1 MSPASSSP
9 STSVTAVSP
18 AESPRFASSTWA
30 KYADDDEEKLPPPAV
45 SSYRH
50 SRSASIPTLP
60 SLGFGLTRRRRLMT
74 VLAVV
79 GILCTGF
86 VWVNGMPSGL
96 DWVSSGSSKLH
107 ALSRAE
113 LMQAIPVLPSPDG
126 GADHLP
132 PDADT
137 STTNRPE
144 SWLDLPPS
152 SPFQKWGA
160 DLSSERI
167 LTGLSPWPS
176 NPPIPENQPPLS
188 SLGRLADEVYKVGPL
203 TLPDYA
209 HQLLE
214 FVDVAFPLHL
224 ATTLRNDVEAYLRNS
239 LDEVALE
246 GRRPERWD
254 GVKRIWQTDKDES
267 MSDDRNVK
275 SWREGGAVNDGWEW
289 ELVSDAYVNCSLDS
303 GW

>member
-1 MSPASSSP
+1 
-9 STSVTAVSP
+9 
-18 AESPRFASSTWA
+18 
-30 KYADDDEEKLPPPAV
+30 
-45 SSYRH
+45 
-50 SRSASIPTLP
+50 
-60 SLGFGLTRRRRLMT
+60 
-74 VLAVV
+74 
-79 GILCTGF
+79 
-86 VWVNGMPSGL
+86 
-96 DWVSSGSSKLH
+96 
-107 ALSRAE
+107 
-113 LMQAIPVLPSPDG
+113 
-126 GADHLP
+126 
-132 PDADT
+132 
-137 STTNRPE
+137 
-144 SWLDLPPS
+144 
-152 SPFQKWGA
+152 
-160 DLSSERI
+160 
-167 LTGLSPWPS
+167 
-176 NPPIPENQPPLS
+176 
-188 SLGRLADEVYKVGPL
+188 VYKVGPL

-246 GRRPERWD
+246 GRRAERWD